1 VFGSQVLEV
10 ATGLVFVYLVLS
22 SGCSMIKELIAWAFG
37 LRSKTLEAA
46 IRNMLDDPKN
56 PITEKLFAHPLIKG
70 STQANDKPSYISSR
84 TFVSALFDTV
94 FPGDQGTPKSVEELK
109 AALEKMP
116 DTPARKIV
124 LGFTRS
130 AGDNLANVR
139 KDMEN
144 WFDDSMDRVSG
155 WYKRKA
161 QKIIA
166 VAGLVFCVAANAD
179 TLMIVNELWH
189 DQALRTSVDA
199 AAVAGIK
206 AGAPTD
212 SQANLNAAIGD
223 VQAVKELPIGWK
235 WTPKD
240 APKAEM
246 RGIPIDCLGWTKK
259 VLGILISILAVSLGA
274 PFWFDILSNLGNLR
288 LSGNPPQPASASPS
302 AQH

>member
-10 ATGLVFVYLVLS
+10 AIGLVFVYLVLS

-109 AALEKMP
+109 ASLEKMP

-212 SQANLNAAIGD
+212 SQANLNAAMGR
-223 VQAVKELPIGWK
+223 ASSEG
-235 WTPKD
+235 TPYRLEMD
-240 APKAEM
+240 AQGCAQTRVP
-246 RGIPIDCLGWTKK
+246 RYPYQLLGLDKK